1 MRYFATNL
9 SHIDN
14 IFEKLVTFYLF
25 LNGSYM
31 GIGSARRDQNLE
43 EDL

>member
-14 IFEKLVTFYLF
+14 IFEKLVTIFF

-31 GIGSARRDQNLE
+31 GIGSARRDQNPE